1 MTATIGI
8 LFNPIIP
15 VYLHNKGA
23 WTIIDAFSAS
33 WFLFL
38 AIYPMVRKKDYN
50 HSIVLILCIITLTA
64 CGGKRTGTDE
74 VCVWRNGQWA
84 TDWMQKYVEYVR
96 NNDNFYTEDS
106 IFYIWQKWG
115 LAYIDDDTIP
125 EMLLLYGCEATGNKV
140 LTIHNG
146 EVSEWNSWRCGVSYI
161 PKSGLINNEDG
172 SMGHYYD
179 RIIKLE
185 DGKFELVY
193 MTNYDECIGCLLD
206 SFYVYYNGR
215 KYYYSDSPQEYERY
229 ANDSVKQALY
239 TPIEQSIN
247 FNAIDSLYPTAIFE
261 KDWKPTLPD
270 GVKVEDYTI
279 KMFVK

>member
-1 MTATIGI
+1 MKRICTITFFA
-8 LFNPIIP
+8 L
-15 VYLHNKGA
+15 L
-23 WTIIDAFSAS
+23 
-33 WFLFL
+33 L
-38 AIYPMVRKKDYN
+38 AG
-50 HSIVLILCIITLTA
+50 
-64 CGGKRTGTDE
+64 CGNTDKVEQDCPSE
-74 VCVWRNGQWA
+74 VCVWKNGQWA

-96 NNDNFYTEDS
+96 GNDHFYSDER

-140 LTIHNG
+140 LTINNG

-185 DGKFELVY
+185 NGNFELLY
-193 MTNYDECIGCLLD
+193 MTNSNECIGCLLD
-206 SFYVYYNGR
+206 SNYVYYKGK

-229 ANDSVKQALY
+229 VDDSVKQALY
-239 TPIEQSIN
+239 TSVGQSID
-247 FNAIDSLYPTAIFE
+247 FNSIDSLYPTAFFE
-261 KDWKPTLPD
+261 KDWTPTLPD
-270 GVKVEDYTI
+270 NITEEQYTLTLIVK
-279 KMFVK
+279 